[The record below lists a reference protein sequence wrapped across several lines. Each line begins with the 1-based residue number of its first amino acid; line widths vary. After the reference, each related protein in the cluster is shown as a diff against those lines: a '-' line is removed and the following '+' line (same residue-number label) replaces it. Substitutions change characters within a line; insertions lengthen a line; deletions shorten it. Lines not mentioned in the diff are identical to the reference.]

1 ERLVRSGDGHLRRYH
16 PRVEG
21 SSNGAQV
28 TKRLARAHPSYG
40 DSDQPEHFPLEQ
52 LPIREI
58 QRILEDYTDAAVH
71 LGRTENDPIGGTEI
85 AEKALHG
92 LDGGA
97 LLLATQKRKV
107 VGGQVQELRV
117 RTTLFG
123 PQQGATDSH
132 ARRARGAKAPS
143 QADDPNH
150 RRFCR
155 QTAAPGG

>member
-1 ERLVRSGDGHLRRYH
+1 
-16 PRVEG
+16 VEG

-28 TKRLARAHPSYG
+28 TQRLARAHSSAG
-40 DSDQPEHFPLEQ
+40 DSDQPEHLSLEQ

-58 QRILEDYTDAAVH
+58 QRILEDSTDAAVH

-92 LDGGA
+92 LDGGVI
-97 LLLATQKRKV
+97 LLATQKRKV

-123 PQQGATDSH
+123 PQ
-132 ARRARGAKAPS
+132 
-143 QADDPNH
+143 
-150 RRFCR
+150 
-155 QTAAPGG
+155 